1 MKPKKIALLVVITV
15 WLVAGGWAL
24 RYAAGGA
31 YLIAHKTDPRQ
42 VESTTWSDYWDSYKD
57 DPKEKKR
64 LQASMGFAAF
74 LIFLLPLIVAA
85 VAMSKSRSL
94 HGDAR
99 WATKNEAR
107 DAELFEDDG
116 LILGRHRRTDG
127 RTSLDSV
134 VPADRMEPDAS

>member
-42 VESTTWSDYWDSYKD
+42 VESTTWSEYWNSYKD

-85 VAMSKSRSL
+85 VAMSKSAACTVMLDGPQR
-94 HGDAR
+94 
-99 WATKNEAR
+99 TKPGMQSC
-107 DAELFEDDG
+107 L
-116 LILGRHRRTDG
+116 
-127 RTSLDSV
+127 
-134 VPADRMEPDAS
+134 RMTV